1 MNTKH
6 RITRKSLII
15 TVFLLL
21 SWVALLA
28 DAAERNTTTTVSQV
42 SRSVTVS
49 TAVDYKVTSA
59 TPFTSAGSVNITND
73 RAVLIL
79 ASVKPSAVVSSWMAF
94 IKVNGAA
101 AVNGTNCQVKMY
113 AGGAIVLP
121 YGDNVSPLTCYSEP
135 GFTGEACSSYTTGSD
150 GGYMKT
156 LGNGE
161 LPNRIRSFKLRRG
174 YMVTFATG
182 TAGWG
187 YSRCFIAD
195 DVDLEMATMPA
206 VLDAKISSYRIFK
219 WNDAQKKG
227 LAANTDGTVAGALNA
242 SWAYTWGVGSDMG
255 PDVECVQHKI
265 HKNWPGVGEC
275 GAPDFSP
282 HMKTDNEPANSADDT
297 PASVSEVLGYWQ
309 DAMRTGKRLCSPSS
323 HDGGYAWQQQF
334 MEAIDR
340 RGWRCDILDMH
351 CYWPSGSFPSLQNYY
366 NQFHRPIWISEL
378 LWGASWNS
386 NGIFGEASDWD
397 SNSTNNQTLNY
408 NGAKPVLDALNGY
421 GYVERYA
428 WWNSERVC
436 SRVYHDGA
444 LTKLGSYYASME
456 SGLGFSHSYEFV
468 PVVVIAN
475 PYALRITA
483 DGDHVSL
490 TWKDGNG
497 DMMDE
502 IQVQYR
508 RPGDSTWSLLA
519 TVERQDKTDRG
530 DQSYAYE
537 GTLADAEDCTF
548 RIVNYFDGVE
558 YPTMTDEIVGSEVIY
573 NGGTYYLGGNVI
585 ANGDFSYGFTAWTD
599 GTGNSSPA
607 KSKLEVIPVAGPD
620 NSAYLRSYG
629 HTGATGDASLRG
641 AFTVVPNQPYRFTLW
656 HKNHEGGWQK
666 ASLST
671 DGSAE
676 SKEVSNLETVDEWKK
691 VETAFQSDSYSHF
704 IIQYRWLNSTAKFD
718 KFALRRL
725 FTTQQEAFDDGFTQL
740 QSEAEAFKSWNTA
753 TFCYADINAEL
764 TTRLNT
770 FDAMPH
776 ADEAAALAR
785 YEAAL
790 TALQEALAGVK
801 TKKTL
806 DSLLVFARRVA
817 DESHPLYRR
826 LQTAIANAT
835 AATTVGGYSTTL
847 ADLQSALSGYLS
859 LEDVTSLIKNP
870 TFTSADGWTTKAGSY
885 TGGDQRL
892 NNIWGRTCWNAWW
905 STADAGTLEVKQTLQ
920 NLPEGYYYMACVAT
934 TQPFC
939 ITDQHGYIS
948 NGTAT
953 EQTPTLTFERFD
965 SPGITNE
972 DVWEPLATLPV
983 WVDEGGSLT
992 IGFQSSKQGK
1002 QTADP
1007 VYSDNREGWWCATDF
1022 RLFRYQL
1029 PDWQLGDVNRD
1040 GQLSIADVTALV
1052 NHLRGVAGDYN
1063 LLAADVSQD
1072 GEIALADVGAL
1083 VLLLLGK

>member
-1 MNTKH
+1 MKTKH
-6 RITRKSLII
+6 RITRKSLK
-15 TVFLLL
+15 TVVFLLF
-21 SWVALLA
+21 SMVALLA
-28 DAAERNTTTTVSQV
+28 DAAERNSTTTVSQV

-49 TAVDYKVTSA
+49 TAVDYQVTSA
-59 TPFTSAGSVNITND
+59 TPFTSTGSVNITND
-73 RAVLIL
+73 KAVLIL
-79 ASVKPSAVVSSWMAF
+79 ASVKPSAVINSWMAF

-121 YGDNVSPLTCYSEP
+121 YGDAVSPLTCYSEQ
-135 GFTGEACSSYTTGSD
+135 GFAGEACSTYTTGSD

-156 LGNGE
+156 LGSGE

-195 DVDLEMATMPA
+195 DADLEMPAMPA
-206 VLDAKISSYRIFK
+206 VFDGKVSSYRIFK

-227 LAANTDGTVAGALNA
+227 LAASTNGTEAGALNA
-242 SWAYTWGVGSDMG
+242 SWAYTWGVGSNMG
-255 PDVECVQHKI
+255 PDVECVAHKI
-265 HKNWPGVGEC
+265 HKNWPGIGEC
-275 GAPDFSP
+275 GTTEFSP
-282 HMKTDNEPANSADDT
+282 HMKTDNEPANASDDT
-297 PASVSEVLGYWQ
+297 PASVSDVLAYWQ

-323 HDGGYAWQQQF
+323 HDGGYTWQQQF

-351 CYWPSGSFPSLQNYY
+351 CYWAAGSFSSLKSYY
-366 NQFHRPIWISEL
+366 DKFHRPIWISEL

-386 NGIFGEASDWD
+386 NGIFGETSDWD

-428 WWNSERVC
+428 WWNGERAC
-436 SRVYHDGA
+436 SRVYYDGA
-444 LTKLGSYYASME
+444 LTKLGTYYASME

-468 PVVVIAN
+468 PVVVIAS
-475 PYALRITA
+475 PYALNVA
-483 DGDHVSL
+483 SEGNSVSL
-490 TWKDGNG
+490 TWKDSNG
-497 DMMDE
+497 DMVDE

-508 RPGDSTWSLLA
+508 RPDDSTWTRLA
-519 TVERQDKTDRG
+519 TMEPKDKTSRD

-537 GTLADAEDCTF
+537 GTLADAADCQF
-548 RIVNYFDGVE
+548 RIVNFFDGME
-558 YPTMTDEIVGSEVIY
+558 YPSVTDEFVGSEVDY
-573 NGGTYYLGGNVI
+573 NGSTYYLGGNAI
-585 ANGDFSYGFTAWTD
+585 ANGDFSYGFAAWTD
-599 GTGNSSPA
+599 GAGNASPE

-620 NSAYLRSYG
+620 NSAYLRTYG
-629 HTGATGDASLRG
+629 HTGITGDASLRG
-641 AFTVVPNQPYRFTLW
+641 TFTVVPDQPYQFSLW

-666 ASLST
+666 ASLSA
-671 DGSAE
+671 DGTEE
-676 SKEVSNLETVDEWKK
+676 SKEVNNLETVDEWKK
-691 VETAFQSDSYSHF
+691 VTTTFASGSYSHF
-704 IIQYRWLNSTAKFD
+704 IIRYRWLNSTAKFD

-725 FTTQQEAFDDGFTQL
+725 FATRQEAFDDGFTQL
-740 QSEAEAFKSWNTA
+740 VNEAEVFKHWNTTA
-753 TFCYADINAEL
+753 FGYADINTEL
-764 TTRLNT
+764 TARLNSAST
-770 FDAMPH
+770 MDYSTETAAM
-776 ADEAAALAR
+776 AR
-785 YEAAL
+785 YEAAQ
-790 TALQEALAGVK
+790 TALQEALAGIK

-817 DESHPLYRR
+817 DEAHPLYGP
-826 LQTAIANAT
+826 LQTAIANADAAST
-835 AATTVGGYSTTL
+835 VGDYAATL
-847 ADLQSALSGYLS
+847 AGLQTALEGYLS

-870 TFTSADGWTTKAGSY
+870 TFTSDDGWTTKAGTY

-905 STADAGTLEVKQTLQ
+905 STTDNGTLEVKQTLQ

-948 NGTAT
+948 NGTVT
-953 EQTPTLTFERFD
+953 EATPTLTFERFD
-965 SPGITNE
+965 SPGIMNK
-972 DVWEPLATLPV
+972 DVWESLATLPV
-983 WVDEGGSLT
+983 WVGEGGSLT

-1002 QTADP
+1002 QAADP

-1022 RLFRYQL
+1022 QLFRYNIPEWL
-1029 PDWQLGDVNRD
+1029 LGDVNSD
-1040 GQLSIADVTALV
+1040 GRVTIADVTALV
-1052 NHLRGVAGDYN
+1052 NHLRGISGEYN
-1063 LLAADVSQD
+1063 LLAADVNQD
-1072 GEIALADVGAL
+1072 GDITPADVGAL